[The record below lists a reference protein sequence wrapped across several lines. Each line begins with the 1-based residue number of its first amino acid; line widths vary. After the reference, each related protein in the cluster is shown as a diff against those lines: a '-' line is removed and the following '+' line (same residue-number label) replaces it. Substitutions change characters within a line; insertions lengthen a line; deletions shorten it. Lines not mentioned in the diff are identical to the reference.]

1 MKDAADALSGH
12 MNKLLELAE
21 LAQHAAPEDRARL
34 ERTIELVSR
43 ALWQSSR
50 PRRQRSGRGA

>member
-1 MKDAADALSGH
+1 MKDDADALSGH

-21 LAQHAAPEDRARL
+21 LAQYAGPEDRARL

-43 ALWQSSR
+43 ALLAVAQSKEAVE
-50 PRRQRSGRGA
+50 GVE